1 MGRGGNEYFK
11 KPIFRIIENGN
22 FQSYIKQMLVAIND
36 TKDGI
41 HKSRLFQEALN
52 KIRDNNS
59 LQNEL
64 KFLEIFSNRVMVL
77 F

>member
-1 MGRGGNEYFK
+1 
-11 KPIFRIIENGN
+11 
-22 FQSYIKQMLVAIND
+22 MLVAIND